1 VFCGGL
7 TNFVTIVRA
16 AAAAGARCL
25 PHGGG
30 LLPALHAAAAGE
42 PIEMVENH
50 LLLEPRRLAHLERP
64 PVVGARGGAL
74 AAPDLV
80 GWCGHLRKD
89 LVDA

>member
-1 VFCGGL
+1 
-7 TNFVTIVRA
+7 
-16 AAAAGARCL
+16 
-25 PHGGG
+25 
-30 LLPALHAAAAGE
+30 
-42 PIEMVENH
+42 MVENH